1 MGKHVPLPSD
11 PIERA
16 AEKKRRFSVYRCQYQ
31 RHQRKLEKERKVT
44 AYRQRREL
52 AQAARRLNIDL
63 CLDLN
68 DLTLEQ
74 FRKNISTAERWIAEL

>member
-1 MGKHVPLPSD
+1 MGKHIPLPSD
-11 PIERA
+11 PTERA
-16 AEKKRRFSVYRCQYQ
+16 AEKKRRFAVYRCQYQ
-31 RHQRKLEKERKVT
+31 KHQRKLEKERKVT

-63 CLDLN
+63 CLDLD

-74 FRKNISTAERWIAEL
+74 FRKNIGTAERWIAEL